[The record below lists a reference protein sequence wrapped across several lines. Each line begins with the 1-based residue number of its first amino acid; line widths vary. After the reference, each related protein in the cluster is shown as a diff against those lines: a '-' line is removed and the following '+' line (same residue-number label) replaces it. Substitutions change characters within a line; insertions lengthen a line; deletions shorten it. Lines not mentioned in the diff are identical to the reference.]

1 MVRLAGGIEQRG
13 PDVLGLKKWVV
24 AEDFL
29 VGRAGGEK
37 LEQIHDP
44 EPGATDARSPATLAG
59 FDGDSMGY
67 FHGRR
72 IIR

>member
-1 MVRLAGGIEQRG
+1 VGG
-13 PDVLGLKKWVV
+13 
-24 AEDFL
+24 
-29 VGRAGGEK
+29 AGGEK